1 MLGTVYTQQI
11 SSKQS
16 EILNTTIFKIID
28 EQIQKQKAMTENHS
42 INKNIE
48 PNSPIN
54 QIYSRNKNRTFLGFN
69 HFLLQSQPEVH
80 AYLDDAR
87 IKMRQNSLKVVD
99 QALLSYKDKIDKSI
113 RQKEED
119 LKRHEEELEWSKKL
133 TEIEIRNKY
142 EHKKW
147 YG

>member
-1 MLGTVYTQQI
+1 
-11 SSKQS
+11 
-16 EILNTTIFKIID
+16 
-28 EQIQKQKAMTENHS
+28 
-42 INKNIE
+42 
-48 PNSPIN
+48 
-54 QIYSRNKNRTFLGFN
+54 
-69 HFLLQSQPEVH
+69 
-80 AYLDDAR
+80 
-87 IKMRQNSLKVVD
+87 VVD